1 MCLDWIFQFS
11 DKKGHFPS
19 LGPLHSPDMKTFLID
34 LPDPPWTNKQFNHFL
49 AVARVAAKLLKEEKT
64 ILCVCVKGKDR
75 SRALAHAAALLA
87 GNDASHIPVPTH
99 VPTCEVVERIR
110 GRVANNAKKS
120 AMFDLDNL
128 TNILPLGRGLLIE
141 TDGNL
146 RVIDGEFNGQRVR
159 ELIKCSIFQMVPC
172 TVGKLAGAF
181 ELWVNE
187 TGLYDDAMNKVAT
200 AKLGKQ
206 VFGGKLY
213 GNVLVVRKGTIP

>member
-1 MCLDWIFQFS
+1 M
-11 DKKGHFPS
+11 
-19 LGPLHSPDMKTFLID
+19 
-34 LPDPPWTNKQFNHFL
+34 
-49 AVARVAAKLLKEEKT
+49 
-64 ILCVCVKGKDR
+64 
-75 SRALAHAAALLA
+75 
-87 GNDASHIPVPTH
+87 PTH
-99 VPTCEVVERIR
+99 VSTCEVVELIR
-110 GRVANNAKKS
+110 GRVARAGKRKRDEPEEPEEANDAKKS

-128 TNILPLGRGLLIE
+128 PNILPLGRGLLIE

-159 ELIKCSIFQMVPC
+159 ELIKCSMFQMVPC

-200 AKLGKQ
+200 TKLGKQ